1 MLSLASYLDECSAKL
16 KREALGHIQVGVAGA
31 PPNHFHPFLVQN
43 FGYSPSDDA
52 ASEVSDTAPST
63 EIGLVE
69 KIYSQAQQAVSQV
82 IKTSAA
88 KLGPTGGGDAAN
100 KPQARAEY
108 VSPTLSKATVFK
120 PGVEKFWSHMGL
132 AKEYMPNVKE
142 GKYSCPLC
150 PSYNPRSNLDT
161 VVTHIRRDHLNVSIG
176 CYYCDQSFF
185 SSEGWK
191 KHLGHDHKK
200 EKRDFIPLEM
210 VETSKDLDFPDNS
223 EIAEVKKEEA
233 IAIEWSIGLAS
244 ATNLDIEP
252 DFQEVLEVMDM
263 DSEQQGS

>member
-1 MLSLASYLDECSAKL
+1 M
-16 KREALGHIQVGVAGA
+16 GT

-63 EIGLVE
+63 DTRLVE
-69 KIYSQAQQAVSQV
+69 EIYSQAQQAVSQV
-82 IKTSAA
+82 IKTSAG

-100 KPQARAEY
+100 KPQARVEY
-108 VSPTLSKATVFK
+108 VSPALSKATVFK
-120 PGVEKFWSHMGL
+120 PGVEEKFWSRTGL
-132 AKEYMPNVKE
+132 AKEYMPLVKE

-150 PSYNPRSNLDT
+150 PSYDPRSNLDT
-161 VVTHIRRDHLNVSIG
+161 VATHIRRDHLNVSIG

-191 KHLGHDHKK
+191 KHLGRDHKK
-200 EKRDFIPLEM
+200 EKHDFVPLEM
-210 VETSKDLDFPDNS
+210 AETNEDLDFPDDS
-223 EIAEVKKEEA
+223 EIEEVKKEEA
-233 IAIEWSIGLAS
+233 VAIEWSIGLAS

-252 DFQEVLEVMDM
+252 DFREVLEVMDT
-263 DSEQQGS
+263 DSE